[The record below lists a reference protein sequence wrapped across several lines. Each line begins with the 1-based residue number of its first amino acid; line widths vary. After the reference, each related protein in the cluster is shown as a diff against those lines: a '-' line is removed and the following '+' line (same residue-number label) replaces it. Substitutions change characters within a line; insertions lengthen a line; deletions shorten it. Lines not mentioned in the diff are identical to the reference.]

1 MIEKK
6 GELFKSVTNVIL
18 STRRMTENEKDRE
31 FVEYVVKML
40 VDKPEDV
47 KVERKIDEMGVLITL
62 DVNPQDMGMVIGR
75 EGMTAKALR
84 TLLRVIGARNNARVN
99 LKINEPEGS
108 TRPPREPRENRENRE
123 PRDNRESSDG
133 EDRGTVNDIP
143 PREPEAPAEKRSLDD
158 VMNDIQI

>member
-1 MIEKK
+1 
-6 GELFKSVTNVIL
+6 
-18 STRRMTENEKDRE
+18 MTDNAMKDRD
-31 FVEYVVKML
+31 FIEYVVKML
-40 VDKPEDV
+40 VDNPDDV

-108 TRPPREPRENRENRE
+108 ERPRREA
-123 PRDNRESSDG
+123 RESYATTPAAS
-133 EDRGTVNDIP
+133 E
-143 PREPEAPAEKRSLDD
+143 EPKAPEEKKTLDD
-158 VMNDIQI
+158 VMNDIRL

>member
-1 MIEKK
+1 
-6 GELFKSVTNVIL
+6 
-18 STRRMTENEKDRE
+18 MTDNMMDKE

-40 VDKPEDV
+40 VDNPDDV

-62 DVNPQDMGMVIGR
+62 DVNPKDMGMVIGR

-108 TRPPREPRENRENRE
+108 ERGHREPREEK
-123 PRDNRESSDG
+123 
-133 EDRGTVNDIP
+133 
-143 PREPEAPAEKRSLDD
+143 PREEKIREEKPAEEPVRRSLDD
-158 VMNDIQI
+158 VMNEIAG

>member
-1 MIEKK
+1 
-6 GELFKSVTNVIL
+6 
-18 STRRMTENEKDRE
+18 MTDNMMDKE

-40 VDKPEDV
+40 VDNPDDV

-62 DVNPQDMGMVIGR
+62 DVNPEDMGMVIGR

-108 TRPPREPRENRENRE
+108 ERGHREPREPREERPAPVAAE
-123 PRDNRESSDG
+123 P
-133 EDRGTVNDIP
+133 V
-143 PREPEAPAEKRSLDD
+143 KRSLDD
-158 VMNDIQI
+158 VMNEIQG

>member
-1 MIEKK
+1 
-6 GELFKSVTNVIL
+6 
-18 STRRMTENEKDRE
+18 MTDNAMKDRD

-40 VDKPEDV
+40 VDNPDDV

-84 TLLRVIGARNNARVN
+84 TLLRVIGARNSARVN

-108 TRPPREPRENRENRE
+108 LRPPREPRE
-123 PRDNRESSDG
+123 SFVS
-133 EDRGTVNDIP
+133 
-143 PREPEAPAEKRSLDD
+143 APVPDAPKPVEEKKTLDD
-158 VMNDIQI
+158 VMNDIRL